1 MKKNNNIDEHMT
13 TQDQTDAIIKLLTN
27 SGVIKDKSIKDKQKR
42 DAAQKKRLQAYHNT
56 ELLLKNYR
64 TIAWLVECFP
74 ETIEEELEERFGEVD
89 DLAEKLDLE
98 MALGNKRLENRLE
111 GVSKNRLVLDRINEA
126 LTVLKKMPGD
136 NERLYNIIYYTYIT
150 DEKLTQTD
158 LLYRLDIS
166 ARHYYRLKEQ
176 AINIISLRLWSSP
189 SSNLDKWLEMLAILG
204 G

>member
-1 MKKNNNIDEHMT
+1 M
-13 TQDQTDAIIKLLTN
+13 
-27 SGVIKDKSIKDKQKR
+27 
-42 DAAQKKRLQAYHNT
+42 
-56 ELLLKNYR
+56 
-64 TIAWLVECFP
+64 ECFP

-136 NERLYNIIYYTYIT
+136 NERLYIIIYYTYIT

-189 SSNLDKWLEMLAILG
+189 SSNLDIHTVTVPIFFP
-204 G
+204 